1 MTTYEHAMLGIT
13 GVLAAGLNRR
23 FGWPIVALAAVAATS
38 PDWDGLTILAG
49 SAAFAAS
56 HRLWGHNVLA
66 CVLTGLL
73 LGILDYQFDVTTRCG
88 RFLAQKLRLV
98 LPGGPPQGRETH
110 CLSGFAVWVG
120 VAILAALS
128 HLAGDL
134 VFSGTATLPDWEL
147 RPWWPFSSTGYV
159 YPLVA
164 WGDAGASIVF
174 AAGMFAMWKWPS
186 RLQPISAATLACV
199 VLYTVLRGTWL

>member
-1 MTTYEHAMLGIT
+1 MLGLT
-13 GVLAAGLNRR
+13 GVLATGLNRR
-23 FGWPIVALAAVAATS
+23 CGWPLVALAAVAATS
-38 PDWDGLTILAG
+38 PDWDGLTIVAG
-49 SAAFAAS
+49 PAAFAAS

-73 LGILDYQFDVTTRCG
+73 MGVLDYQFDVATRCG
-88 RFLAQKLRLV
+88 RFLARKLRLV
-98 LPGGPPQGRETH
+98 LPGGMPQVRETH
-110 CLSGFAVWVG
+110 CLGGFAVWVG

-147 RPWWPFSSTGYV
+147 QPWWPFSGAGYIF
-159 YPLVA
+159 PLLA

-174 AAGMFAMWKWPS
+174 AAGMFAMWKWPG
-186 RLQPISAATLACV
+186 RLQLISAATLACV
-199 VLYTVLRGTWL
+199 VLYVVLRGTWL